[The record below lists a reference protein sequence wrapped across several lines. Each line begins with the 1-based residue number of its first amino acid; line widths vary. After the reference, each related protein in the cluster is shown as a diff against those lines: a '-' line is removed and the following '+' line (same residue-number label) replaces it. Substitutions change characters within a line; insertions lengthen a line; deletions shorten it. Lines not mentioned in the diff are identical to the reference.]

1 MPNAG
6 ISRTKL
12 MRKLH
17 LVEIQQTL
25 VTSKKSSEVK
35 DKLEQVD
42 ALSFGEET
50 AKLVDFVRTPASA
63 MTNGRPNYFV
73 FMVNRDRIKSS
84 GLMRL
89 FSVKIKWARQ
99 DTKENESGSELDF
112 GGSSKKQ
119 TDEMEEEKDAIREE
133 SK

>member
-1 MPNAG
+1 
-6 ISRTKL
+6 

-25 VTSKKSSEVK
+25 VTSKKGSEVK

>member
-1 MPNAG
+1 M
-6 ISRTKL
+6 
-12 MRKLH
+12 
-17 LVEIQQTL
+17 VEIQQTL
-25 VTSKKSSEVK
+25 VTSKKGSEVK

-50 AKLVDFVRTPASA
+50 AKLVDFVRTPAST
-63 MTNGRPNYFV
+63 MTNDRPNYFV

-99 DTKENESGSELDF
+99 DTKENESGSECDF